1 MMTIVDTY
9 TTGREQLLN
18 RVLGID
24 LSHALNPDNLTT
36 KSVSAGHALAAEIKG
51 AINQFKAVAMNEVGA
66 LVDYQQLSHH
76 PAYQSYR
83 DLVSHL
89 RDFDYTT
96 LQTMTER
103 QSFWINIYNTLVVDA
118 VIQFGVKNSVI
129 ETRFGIL
136 SFFQKAAYFING
148 QRFSLTDIEHGVL
161 RGNRG
166 FPYFP
171 GPHFS
176 SQDPRSTSVIL
187 PVEPRIHF
195 ALNCASKSCPPIGV
209 YTPEGLEG
217 QLELAA
223 RNFIQGDLVI
233 DTDQKQ
239 ISISNI
245 FRWYQVDFDGKQGII
260 DFLLNHIIDPGN
272 QQWLEANRTTAL
284 LNFHPYDWCL
294 NHLKKE
300 TSQIDIKR

>member
-1 MMTIVDTY
+1 MTLVDTY
-9 TTGREQLLN
+9 IAGREQLLN
-18 RVLGID
+18 RVLGVD
-24 LSHALNPDNLTT
+24 LSYALNPDKLTT
-36 KSVSAGHALAAEIKG
+36 KSVSEGHTLAAEIKG
-51 AINQFKAVAMNEVGA
+51 AINQFKTVAMDEIGA

-83 DLVSHL
+83 NLVTRL

-96 LQTMTER
+96 LQTHTER

-129 ETRFGIL
+129 ETRLGIL
-136 SFFQKAAYFING
+136 SFFQKAAYIING

-166 FPYFP
+166 FPYFL

-176 SQDPRSTSVIL
+176 SQDPRSSAVIL

-195 ALNCASKSCPPIGV
+195 ALNCASNSCPPIGV
-209 YTPEGLEG
+209 YTPEGLDS

-233 DTDQKQ
+233 DQDQKK
-239 ISISNI
+239 ISLSNI
-245 FRWYQVDFDGKQGII
+245 FRWYQVDFKGKQGIV
-260 DFLLNHIIDPGN
+260 DFLLDHIIDPGN
-272 QQWLEANRTTAL
+272 QQWLEKNRTAAQ
-284 LNFHPYDWCL
+284 LNYHPYDWGL
-294 NHLKKE
+294 NQLKME
-300 TSQIDIKR
+300 TSQIDLTR

>member
-1 MMTIVDTY
+1 MTLVDTY
-9 TTGREQLLN
+9 IAGREQLLN
-18 RVLGID
+18 RVLGVD
-24 LSHALNPDNLTT
+24 LSYALNPDKLTT
-36 KSVSAGHALAAEIKG
+36 KSVSSGLALAAEIKG
-51 AINQFKAVAMNEVGA
+51 AINQFKAVAMDEVGA

-76 PAYQSYR
+76 LAYQSYR
-83 DLVSHL
+83 DLVSCL

-96 LQTMTER
+96 LQTDTER

-129 ETRFGIL
+129 ESRLGIL
-136 SFFQKAAYFING
+136 SFFQKAAYIINR

-176 SQDPRSTSVIL
+176 SQDPRSSAVIL

-195 ALNCASKSCPPIGV
+195 ALNCASNSCPPIGV
-209 YTPEGLEG
+209 YTPEGLES
-217 QLELAA
+217 QLELAT
-223 RNFIQGDLVI
+223 RNFIKGDLVI
-233 DTDQKQ
+233 DKDQKQ

-272 QQWLEANRTTAL
+272 QLWLEQNRTTAR
-284 LNFHPYDWCL
+284 LNFHPYDWGL
-294 NHLKKE
+294 NKLKKE
-300 TSQIDIKR
+300 PSLIDIKR